1 MNSAEMLEYIKL
13 GSLDARLSE
22 IYPTSPIGETRE
34 RFLHA
39 ISEFIAIYGGEREI
53 SLFSVPGRSE
63 LSGNHTDHNRG
74 TVIAASVDLDIIAVA
89 AKRDDLIINVKSE
102 GFPADSVNVS
112 EYTAPSSPHF
122 GSSASI
128 IAGVCAGFTRAG
140 YAIGGFDA
148 YTTSSVPGG
157 SGLSSSA
164 AFENMIGT
172 ILSHVYN
179 SGAIDNVEIAR
190 ISQYAE
196 NVFFGKPCGLMD
208 QIACAVGGI
217 VAIDFADPS
226 RPIVEPIPFDISGAG
241 YALCIVST
249 GGSHADLTDDYAAIP
264 GEMKSAAAA
273 LGADVLRE
281 TTEEELIGAIPAL
294 RARVGDR
301 AILRSLHFFEENRR
315 VAAQKQALTAGD
327 LDEFLKLVRESGR
340 SSFCYLQNV
349 YTTKHPEEQGL
360 SLALCLSEIYL
371 RDKRAA
377 WRVHGGGFAGTIQVI
392 LPKSEADGFKDMMDS
407 VLGEE
412 KARILHVR
420 AIGATKVI

>member
-1 MNSAEMLEYIKL
+1 MNSAEMLEYIKR

-22 IYPTSPIGETRE
+22 IYPTASLDAVRARYLSLLGEFTA
-34 RFLHA
+34 L
-39 ISEFIAIYGGEREI
+39 YGEEREV

-74 TVIAASVDLDIIAVA
+74 CVIAASVDLDIIAVA
-89 AKRDDLIINVKSE
+89 AKRDDLTVNLKSE
-102 GFPADSVNVS
+102 GFPEDSVNLS
-112 EYTAPSSPHF
+112 EYTAPDPSLF

-128 IAGVCAGFTRAG
+128 IAGVCAGFTKAG

-172 ILSHVYN
+172 ILSHAYN
-179 SGAIDNVEIAR
+179 AGNIDNVEIAK

-217 VAIDFADPS
+217 VAIDFGNPEAPM
-226 RPIVEPIPFDISGAG
+226 VEPIPFDISDRG

-264 GEMKSAAAA
+264 KEMKSAAGA
-273 LGADVLRE
+273 LGTEVLRG
-281 TTEEELIGAIPAL
+281 TTEEELITAIPAL

-301 AILRSLHFFEENRR
+301 AILRALHFFEENRR
-315 VAAQKQALTAGD
+315 VAAQKQALSNGD
-327 LDEFLKLVRESGR
+327 LDSFLSLVRESGR

-349 YTTKHPEEQGL
+349 YTPKHPTDQGV
-360 SLALCLSEIYL
+360 SLALCLAEIYL

-377 WRVHGGGFAGTIQVI
+377 WRVHGGGFAGTIQVL
-392 LPKSEADGFKDMMDS
+392 LPKDEADAFKNMMDAA
-407 VLGEE
+407 LGKEST
-412 KARILHVR
+412 KILHVR
-420 AIGATKVI
+420 SSGASKVI